1 MVSKEKFVSTIEAI
15 QGQLLLDKS
24 NSEAIAAMFGF
35 NESEGLYDN
44 HSLIKQLILLLQDSF
59 PKDENGFCEIEHYC
73 FGLNFG
79 KALEEGGEYESPEQL
94 YDRLCSLKK
103 EWVDAKKIKA
113 YDFYLIDEKTIWNPD
128 STSNFSKEISYV
140 PPSRL

>member
-24 NSEAIAAMFGF
+24 NSESIAAMFSF
-35 NESEGLYDN
+35 NESDGLYDN

-73 FGLNFG
+73 FDLDFG
-79 KALEEGGEYESPEQL
+79 KALEEGGECESADQL
-94 YDRLCSLKK
+94 YDRLRGS
-103 EWVDAKKIKA
+103 KIKS
-113 YDFYLIDEKTIWNPD
+113 YEFIGIENEKISLNQNHTLNSLD
-128 STSNFSKEISYV
+128 EISYI
-140 PPSRL
+140 PPSKL